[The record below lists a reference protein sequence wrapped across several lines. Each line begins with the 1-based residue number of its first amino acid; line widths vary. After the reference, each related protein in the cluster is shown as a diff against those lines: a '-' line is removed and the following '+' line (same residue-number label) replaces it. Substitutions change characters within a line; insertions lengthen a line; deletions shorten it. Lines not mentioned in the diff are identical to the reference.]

1 MKLVIGLLLVLAG
14 FLCLNYTKAFGVQD
28 HTEWAT
34 EHGLPAPN
42 NTIFLSGAGALA
54 LGGIVIGRAAGGK
67 KKA

>member
-1 MKLVIGLLLVLAG
+1 MKLVFGLLLVLAG
-14 FLCLNYTKAFGVQD
+14 FLCLNYTKASGAEHHV
-28 HTEWAT
+28 EWAT

-54 LGGIVIGRAAGGK
+54 LGGIVIGRAASGK